1 MLSLE
6 NFTLFTKWVSIM
18 PNKIISQFRN
28 IYISNISDVHEFNI
42 FKAILPQSELML
54 NNLLFD
60 TTFITRSTYEFDL
73 IIFADVD
80 ENINDQLLS
89 DMKSNILTSKGE
101 IWILCDDK
109 KVDNQRTNEYILNI
123 LNKTNLRNSII
134 KFHDNMNMIIIR

>member
-28 IYISNISDVHEFNI
+28 IYITNIYDVQEFNVY
-42 FKAILPQSELML
+42 KAIFPQSELML

-60 TTFITRSTYEFDL
+60 TIFISRSAYEFDL
-73 IIFADVD
+73 IIFSDVD
-80 ENINDQLLS
+80 ESINDQLLT
-89 DMKSNILTSKGE
+89 DMKSNIVSKKGE
-101 IWILCDDK
+101 IWILCDQK
-109 KVDNQRTNEYILNI
+109 KIKGMRADEYVLNM